1 MMRNQRF
8 PIGLALLLPLLLGSW
23 LSPAVLADQAAGTA
37 PAPAD
42 TAPVPAAA
50 PPAGT
55 AGAATIHRRLE
66 RDLQQDIARVQ
77 PWLDRY
83 GYAAVALA
91 VGAEGAGVPTPGQT
105 LLVVAALDAAAHPRL
120 HIGWLLLFTYLAS
133 VLGNALGY
141 VIGRR
146 GGRPLLARWGLNEER
161 LARVD
166 AGFARWGGWLV
177 VFGRFVDGPRQVLSI
192 AAGVLEMPWPRF
204 ALFTLLGA
212 ALWVGVWGFGVYYL
226 DEHLYAVIGLIRG
239 ISPWTAAAT
248 LAGLV
253 LGLIVLVWWRLT
265 RWRPAAGAQ

>member
-1 MMRNQRF
+1 MTRNQRL
-8 PIGLALLLPLLLGSW
+8 PIRLALLLPLLLGSW
-23 LSPAVLADQAAGTA
+23 LSPAALADQAADTA
-37 PAPAD
+37 PA
-42 TAPVPAAA
+42 PAAA

-55 AGAATIHRRLE
+55 AADATFHRRLE
-66 RDLQQDIARVQ
+66 RDLQHDIARVQ

-83 GYAAVALA
+83 GYAAVALV

-120 HIGWLLLFTYLAS
+120 RIGWLLLVTYLAS

-146 GGRPLLARWGLNEER
+146 GGRVLLARWGFNAER

-177 VFGRFVDGPRQVLSI
+177 VFGRFIDGPRQLLSI

-204 ALFTLLGA
+204 ALFTLVGA

-226 DEHLYAVIGLIRG
+226 DEHLYAMIGLIRR

-248 LAGLV
+248 LAALV
-253 LGLIVLVWWRLT
+253 VGVIALVWWRLT
-265 RWRPAAGAQ
+265 RGRPAAGT

>member
-1 MMRNQRF
+1 MRNQRL
-8 PIGLALLLPLLLGSW
+8 PIRLALMMPLLLGAW
-23 LSPAVLADQAAGTA
+23 LSPAALADQTAGTA

-42 TAPVPAAA
+42 A

-55 AGAATIHRRLE
+55 APAATMHRRIE
-66 RDLQQDIARVQ
+66 GDLQRDIARVQ

-91 VGAEGAGVPTPGQT
+91 VGVEGAGLPTPGQT
-105 LLVVAALDAAAHPRL
+105 LLAVAALDAAAHPRL
-120 HIGWLLLFTYLAS
+120 HIGWLLLVTYLAS

-146 GGRPLLARWGLNEER
+146 GGRVLLARLRVNEER
-161 LARVD
+161 LALVD
-166 AGFARWGGWLV
+166 AAFARWGGWLV

-192 AAGVLEMPWPRF
+192 AAGVLAMPWPRF
-204 ALFTLLGA
+204 VLFTLLGA

-226 DEHLYAVIGLIRG
+226 DEHLYAVLGVIRK

-248 LAGLV
+248 LVGLV
-253 LGLIVLVWWRLT
+253 LGVIVLIWWRLT
-265 RWRPAAGAQ
+265 RSRPAAGAR